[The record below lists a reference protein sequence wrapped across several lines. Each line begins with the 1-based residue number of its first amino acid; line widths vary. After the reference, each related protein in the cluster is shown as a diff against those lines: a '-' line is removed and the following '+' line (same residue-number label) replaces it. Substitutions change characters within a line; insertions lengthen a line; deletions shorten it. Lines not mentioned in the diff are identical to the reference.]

1 MNERCQPPS
10 IWVEYWNALGG
21 WDVLKTEVYFLWAVV
36 LTVFTAPFWLIPGWW
51 DTTTDVL
58 AILVGFSVSIFA
70 VALTLAERMGNRMF
84 KRDSYD
90 GQSPL
95 LVFLAGY
102 IFYILLGFVALAG
115 GVISEA
121 WYQPQILDITAVNY
135 EFFSSMLLIVA
146 KLFWCLCG
154 LLFWYCLTLGVRT
167 LMSVFRLAG
176 VLQLVEEHNAR
187 REAARVEA
195 ARVEA
200 ARVEAARVEAA
211 RAEAP
216 SKKKKRR

>member
-1 MNERCQPPS
+1 MNERSHPPT
-10 IWVEYWNALGG
+10 IWIEYWNALGG
-21 WDVLKTEVYFLWAVV
+21 WDVLKSEVYFLWAVG
-36 LTVFTAPFWLIPGWW
+36 LTFFTAPFWLIPGWW

-90 GQSPL
+90 DRSPL

-102 IFYILLGFVALAG
+102 IFYILLGFAALAG

-121 WYQPQILDITAVNY
+121 WYQPQILDETAVNY
-135 EFFSSMLLIVA
+135 EFFSTMLLIIGKV
-146 KLFWCLCG
+146 FWCLCG
-154 LLFWYCLTLGVRT
+154 LLFWYSLTLGVRT

-176 VLQLVEEHNAR
+176 VLQLVEEHSAR
-187 REAARVEA
+187 RD
-195 ARVEA
+195 
-200 ARVEAARVEAA
+200 AA
-211 RAEAP
+211 RAEEVRVAKARAAKARATKAR
-216 SKKKKRR
+216 KKKAST